1 MTQNRKKRPAARQG
15 GGNSRKK
22 IGWQKKQEKWGVQ
35 KIVLLCVIAALII
48 AAGVFL
54 QKTLMPAVR
63 GDVAVASTVHLNEF
77 VSDNHYAHV
86 TDSGEVPDYIEI
98 VNSGSEAVEL
108 HQYALMLDVDVNRM
122 FTFPKYALQPG
133 QHLLVYADGLVNGDS
148 HGDFSAP
155 FKLAPSGGQ
164 TVSLLNPQGQ
174 VIDSVALPELDADAA
189 YVRNAD
195 GSWAIGRATPG
206 EDNESASVG
215 ASAGVQLE
223 KGDVELSEAMIRN
236 SLYFADELGK
246 YHDYVELRNTTSH
259 DVNLSG
265 WFLSDSGDDLKRWA
279 FPDVN
284 LPAGG
289 SIAVHCSGE
298 DRKDN
303 TAHLHTD
310 FKIGA
315 GESLYL
321 SRPDGHTVSM
331 VSLPEL
337 ESDQAYSLVD
347 GEWTVNLA
355 PTPGLSNTAESAAM
369 IHSVTV
375 GDKSGSLQ
383 ISEIM
388 ASATEQEYDWIELY
402 NGSNQSIDLSGFGLS
417 DNSARPRRWQF
428 PQGTSIQ
435 PGQYMGIYLSGTSDA
450 MLSGYLNADFSLA
463 AAGGYTVTLST
474 PQGDILD
481 AIYLPQQYSGVSY
494 GRIPGQ
500 SGAFFM
506 EQATPG
512 TPNGGSAYRERADK
526 ARVSVEGGLY
536 TFGQNFT
543 VELSAP
549 AGSRIYYTLDA
560 SSPTEY
566 SSLYTG
572 PITINSTTIL
582 RTRVYRD
589 GCMPSFIDT
598 QSYLYDVPQDAGVY
612 VISLVSDQDNFTGSD
627 GILTN
632 YMDEIEIEAS
642 FELFTDSG
650 ERVLG
655 QGCGLSLHGQ
665 DSRKAS
671 VKTFN
676 VIGRGEYDETKRF
689 SYPIFA
695 DRDYEQYQSFLL
707 RSSGEDYNMSFMRD
721 TMLSTLMEDTSV
733 LYQEYEVAVVYMNGA
748 YYTLT
753 YIRERVN
760 AHAICQFEGWEGM
773 EKNIDLIKGNSSVMQ
788 GSNESFER
796 LLEYVKENDMSTQE
810 AYDYLDS
817 CIDIQ
822 NYIEYMSLQI
832 FTANTDTLNVKR
844 YRNPLADG
852 KWRWILYD
860 QDWAF
865 YKDNNSIKDW
875 LRSGGT
881 GASRRTDNTLFIG
894 CMKNPTFREQFL
906 TYFGERMATTF
917 SPQNIM
923 ATIEAQQ
930 ARIAAPLEDYKA
942 AWGYTL
948 EGGTKKFLNFA
959 KTRSDKLVNEYF
971 RETFDFSDAQMEKYF
986 GEAMRKIEEFKQQSG
1001 Q

>member
-1 MTQNRKKRPAARQG
+1 MTQNRKKRPAQG
-15 GGNSRKK
+15 RVSGRRKN
-22 IGWQKKQEKWGVQ
+22 GWQKKQETWSTQ
-35 KIVLLCVIAALII
+35 KKALLAIAAVLIV
-48 AAGVFL
+48 AAGFFL
-54 QKTLMPAVR
+54 QKTVMPAVR
-63 GDVAVASTVHLNEF
+63 ADEAQAASPVRINEL

-86 TDSGEVPDYIEI
+86 TASGDVPDYIEI
-98 VNSGSEAVEL
+98 VNTGNESVEL
-108 HQYALMLDVDVNRM
+108 HQYTLMLDIDFNRM
-122 FTFPKYALQPG
+122 FSFPKYALGPG
-133 QHLLVYADGLVNGDS
+133 EYLLVYADGLADGDS

-155 FKLAPSGGQ
+155 FKLSPSGGQ
-164 TVSLLNPQGQ
+164 TISLMDAQGRS
-174 VIDSVALPELDADAA
+174 IDSVILPELDADAA
-189 YVRNAD
+189 YRRDAD
-195 GSWAIGRATPG
+195 GNWTIGRATPG
-206 EDNESASVG
+206 ADNDSGDFLQVT
-215 ASAGVQLE
+215 GVQLE
-223 KGDVELSEAMIRN
+223 QGDVELSEVMARN
-236 SLYFADELGK
+236 SLYFADELGE
-246 YHDYVELRNTTSH
+246 YSDYVELRNTTAR
-259 DVNLSG
+259 DIDLAG
-265 WFLSDSGDDLKRWA
+265 WYLSDSGDDLKRWS
-279 FPDVN
+279 FPSVI

-289 SIAVHCSGE
+289 SLAVHCSGE
-298 DRKDN
+298 DRIDN

-310 FKIGA
+310 FKLGT
-315 GESLYL
+315 GENVYL

-331 VSLPEL
+331 IELPEL
-337 ESDQAYSLVD
+337 ACDQALSLAD
-347 GEWTVNLA
+347 GAWTTDLA
-355 PTPGLSNTAESAAM
+355 PTPGLANTAESAAM
-369 IHSVTV
+369 VHSLAV

-388 ASATEQEYDWIELY
+388 ASAAEQEYDWIELY

-417 DNSARPRRWQF
+417 DDSAKPRRWQF

-435 PGQYMGIYLSGTSDA
+435 PGQYMGIYLSGSSDS
-450 MLSGYLNADFSLA
+450 MVGGYLNADFSLA

-481 AIYLPQQYSGVSY
+481 AIYLPRQYTGISY

-500 SGAFFM
+500 SGAFYM
-506 EQATPG
+506 EQETPG
-512 TPNGGSAYRERADK
+512 SMNGGAAYRQRAAK
-526 ARVSVEGGLY
+526 AQASVEGGLF

-543 VELSAP
+543 VELTAP
-549 AGSRIYYTLDA
+549 AGSRIYYTLDC
-560 SSPTEY
+560 STPTEY
-566 SSLYTG
+566 STLYTG
-572 PITINSTTIL
+572 PIQISGTAIL

-589 GCMPSFIDT
+589 GYMPSFVDT
-598 QSYLYDVPQDAGVY
+598 QSYLYDVPRDAGVY
-612 VISLVSDQDNFTGSD
+612 VISLVSDQEKFTGSD

-632 YMDEIEIEAS
+632 YMDEIEIDAS

-676 VIGRGEYDETKRF
+676 VIGRGQYDEKNRF
-689 SYPIFA
+689 NYPIFA

-733 LYQEYEVAVVYMNGA
+733 LYQEYEVAVIYLNGR

-760 AHAICQFEGWEGM
+760 AHAICQFEAWQGM
-773 EKNIDLIKGNSSVMQ
+773 EKDIDLIKGNSSVMQ
-788 GSNESFER
+788 GSNESFAR
-796 LLEYVKENDMSTQE
+796 LLDYVKEEDMTTQE

-844 YRNPLADG
+844 YRNPLTDG

-865 YKDNNSIKDW
+865 YKDNNSIDDW
-875 LRSGGT
+875 LTPGGT

-906 TYFGERMATTF
+906 TYFGQRMATTF
-917 SPQNIM
+917 SPQNVM
-923 ATIEAQQ
+923 ATIDAQY
-930 ARIAAPLEDYKA
+930 ARISAPLEDYKA

-948 EGGTKKFLNFA
+948 EGGTRKFLNFA
-959 KTRSDKLVNEYF
+959 RTRSDKIVNEYF

-986 GEAMRKIEEFKQQSG
+986 GEAMEKIEQFKRENAE
-1001 Q
+1001 